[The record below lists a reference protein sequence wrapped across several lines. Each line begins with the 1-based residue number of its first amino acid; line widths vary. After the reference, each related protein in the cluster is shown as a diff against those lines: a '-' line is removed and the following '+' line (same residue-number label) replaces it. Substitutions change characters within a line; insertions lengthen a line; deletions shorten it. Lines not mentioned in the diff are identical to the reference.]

1 MTVRTKGTKLMTE
14 LANNILHDSIDR
26 DDKKAMSYDVN
37 GLSELALKMR
47 GYDYQPLNKA
57 FEKHAFTKKVF

>member
-1 MTVRTKGTKLMTE
+1 MMTE
-14 LANNILHDSIDR
+14 LSNNILHDSIDR
-26 DDKKAMSYDVN
+26 DDKKAMSHSVS
-37 GLSELALKMR
+37 GLSAMALNMR